1 MLVGGA
7 EKISAEHLA
16 RLACPYVRQS
26 TAAQVRNNTESRELQ
41 YELKERA
48 IGLGWPAERVR
59 VIDVDS
65 GISADSA
72 ALADR
77 EGFRE
82 LAGEVAL
89 GNVGLIL
96 GVEVSRLARDNS
108 AWYGLLD
115 VCALTGT
122 LIADS
127 DRIYDPADYSD
138 RLTLGLKG
146 TIAEAEHHLI
156 KSRLIAGL
164 RHKAAKGELRIKLAP
179 GYEYGPDG
187 AIVMSADEAVRE
199 AVANVFRRFFEL
211 CSVRQVVLSLRE
223 DGLLLPRRRGQG
235 QIEWVGAT
243 YTAVHDMLTNP
254 IYAGAYAF
262 GRRQSQ
268 RRVGED
274 GRARISMVPMPRERW
289 QTLIF
294 DHHEAYVSWEQH
306 EQILAQITR
315 NAPRPGEGA
324 AAREGQA
331 LLQGLLRCGRCGR
344 RMRSAYSGA
353 RSRQGWARRYYC
365 DPREGEIA
373 YNAPDGKECQGLGG
387 RQLDEAVLAEVFRVL
402 EPAAITAT
410 AKALSDQEASEAARL
425 RAFELAVERARYEAE
440 RARRQFDACEPENR
454 LVARTLETNWEKAL
468 REVER
473 AEAELAVQRARRTSP
488 LTSEELERLQ
498 RAGADLRAIFEAP
511 TTSQRD
517 RKLLLRALIHEIRV
531 TVDREA
537 GTIEVQIT
545 WEGGTKTPLPPL
557 QLRRQGQ
564 TYRQSTPED
573 TVELLRRLAAH
584 YDDQTIAGVLAKQ
597 KRRTATGLRFTKRR
611 VAQLRNTHGIPA
623 FAPDPAAASADG
635 ELLGVRQA
643 AAELGVTPATVYR
656 WLRDGYI
663 TGEQPA
669 AGAPWRIHLDEQ
681 LRSKVAEDAP
691 EGWLSLDEAAHA
703 LGVVRQTVLHKVQR
717 GELAAVHVRRGKR
730 KGLRIQVKPEHAGLF
745 DTPR

>member
-1 MLVGGA
+1 MLIGGA
-7 EKISAEHLA
+7 ERISSEHLA

-26 TAAQVRNNTESRELQ
+26 SPSQVRNNTESRELQ

-48 IGLGWPAERVR
+48 VGLGWPEERVR
-59 VIDVDS
+59 VIDADL
-65 GISADSA
+65 GISADRA

-127 DRIYDPADYSD
+127 DRIYDPADHSD

-156 KSRLIAGL
+156 KSRLIAGQ

-179 GYEYGPDG
+179 GYEYAPDG
-187 AIVMSADEAVRE
+187 KIAKSADETVRE
-199 AVANVFRRFFEL
+199 AVANVFARFFEL

-223 DGLLLPRRRGQG
+223 DGLLLPRRRSHG
-235 QIEWVGAT
+235 QIEWVQAT

-268 RRVGED
+268 RRVGQD
-274 GRARISMVPMPRERW
+274 GRARISKVPVPRERW
-289 QTLIF
+289 RTLIL
-294 DHHEAYVSWEQH
+294 DHHETYVSWEQH

-315 NAPRPGEGA
+315 NAPTPGEGA

-353 RSRQGWARRYYC
+353 RSRQGYARRYYC

-373 YNAPDGKECQGLGG
+373 HKGPDGPECQGLGG
-387 RQLDEAVLAEVFRVL
+387 RQLDEAALEEVFRVL

-410 AKALSDQEASEAARL
+410 ARALADQEASEAARL

-454 LVARTLETNWEKAL
+454 LVARTLEAGWEKAL

-473 AEAELAVQRARRTSP
+473 AEADLAAQRARRASP
-488 LTSEELERLQ
+488 LTGEELERLE
-498 RAGADLRAIFEAP
+498 RAGADLRAIFHAP
-511 TTSQRD
+511 STSQRD
-517 RKLLLRALIHEIRV
+517 RKLLLRALIHEIVV
-531 TVDREA
+531 TVYRDT
-537 GTIEVQIT
+537 GTVDAQIT
-545 WEGGTKTPLPPL
+545 WEGGASTELPPL
-557 QLRRQGQ
+557 QLRRRGQ
-564 TYRQSTPED
+564 SRATPED
-573 TVELLRRLAAH
+573 TVELVRRLAAH
-584 YDDQTIAGVLAKQ
+584 YDDQTIAGVLSRQ
-597 KRRTATGLRFTKRR
+597 HRRTATGLRPTKQR
-611 VAQLRNTHGIPA
+611 VAQLRKAHSIPA
-623 FAPDPAAASADG
+623 HAPDPTAATTDG
-635 ELLGVRQA
+635 QLVGVRQA
-643 AAELGVTPATVYR
+643 AAELDVTTATVYR

-663 TGEQPA
+663 TGEQPTP
-669 AGAPWRIHLDEQ
+669 GAPWQIRLTPE
-681 LRSKVAEDAP
+681 LRAKAAEDAP
-691 EGWLSLDEAAHA
+691 DGWLTLDETARA

-730 KGLRIQVKPEHAGLF
+730 KGLRIQVKPERAGLF

>member
-1 MLVGGA
+1 MLIGGA

-26 TAAQVRNNTESRELQ
+26 SPSQVRNNTESRELQ

-48 IGLGWPAERVR
+48 VALGWPEQRVR
-59 VIDVDS
+59 VIDADLGV
-65 GISADSA
+65 SADRA
-72 ALADR
+72 AIADR

-156 KSRLIAGL
+156 KSRLTAGL

-179 GYEYGPDG
+179 GYEYAPDG
-187 AIVMSADEAVRE
+187 KIVTSANEAVRE
-199 AVANVFRRFFEL
+199 AVATVFARFFEL

-235 QIEWVGAT
+235 QIEWVAAT
-243 YTAVHDMLTNP
+243 YTAVRDMLTNP
-254 IYAGAYAF
+254 IYAGVYAF

-274 GRARISMVPMPRERW
+274 GRARMSMVPVPRERW
-289 QTLIF
+289 QTLIA

-353 RSRQGWARRYYC
+353 RSRQGYARRYYC

-373 YNAPDGKECQGLGG
+373 HTGPDGPECQGLGG
-387 RQLDEAVLAEVFRVL
+387 RQLDEAVLEETFRVL
-402 EPAAITAT
+402 EPAAIQAT
-410 AKALSDQEASEAARL
+410 AKALANQEASEAAHL

-473 AEAELAVQRARRTSP
+473 AEADLAAQRARRTSP
-488 LTSEELERLQ
+488 LTGEELDRLQ
-498 RAGADLRAIFEAP
+498 RAGADLRAIFHAP

-517 RKLLLRALIHEIRV
+517 RKLLLRALIHEIVV
-531 TVDREA
+531 TVERDA
-537 GTIEVQIT
+537 GTVEVQIT
-545 WEGGTKTPLPPL
+545 WEGGASTELPPL
-557 QLRRQGQ
+557 ALPRRGQ
-564 TYRQSTPED
+564 SHATPEE
-573 TVELLRRLAAH
+573 TVGLVRRLAAH
-584 YDDQTIAGVLAKQ
+584 YDDQTIAHVLSKQ

-611 VAQLRNTHGIPA
+611 LAQLRTSHGIPA
-623 FAPDPAAASADG
+623 YTHEQSAASADG
-635 ELLGVRQA
+635 ELLGVRDA
-643 AAELGVTPATVYR
+643 AAKLDVTPATIYR

-663 TGEQPA
+663 TGEQLTP
-669 AGAPWRIHLDEQ
+669 GAPWRIRLNAE

-691 EGWLSLDEAAHA
+691 DGWLSLDQAARA

>member
-1 MLVGGA
+1 MLIGGA
-7 EKISAEHLA
+7 ERISSEHLA

-26 TAAQVRNNTESRELQ
+26 SPSQVRNNTESRELQ

-48 IGLGWPAERVR
+48 VGLGWPEERVR
-59 VIDVDS
+59 VIDADL
-65 GISADSA
+65 GISADRA

-127 DRIYDPADYSD
+127 DRIYDPADHSD

-179 GYEYGPDG
+179 GYEYAPDG
-187 AIVMSADEAVRE
+187 KIAKSADETVRE
-199 AVANVFRRFFEL
+199 AVANVFARFFEL

-223 DGLLLPRRRGQG
+223 DGLLLPRRRSHG
-235 QIEWVGAT
+235 QIEWVQAT

-268 RRVGED
+268 RRVGQD
-274 GRARISMVPMPRERW
+274 GRARISKVPVPRERW
-289 QTLIF
+289 RTLIL
-294 DHHEAYVSWEQH
+294 DHHETYVSWEQH

-315 NAPRPGEGA
+315 NAPTPGEGA

-353 RSRQGWARRYYC
+353 RSRQGYARRYYC

-373 YNAPDGKECQGLGG
+373 HKGPDGPECQGLGG
-387 RQLDEAVLAEVFRVL
+387 RQLDEAVLEEVFRVL

-410 AKALSDQEASEAARL
+410 ARALADQEASEAARL

-454 LVARTLETNWEKAL
+454 LVARTLEASWEKAL

-473 AEAELAVQRARRTSP
+473 AEADLAAQRARRASP
-488 LTSEELERLQ
+488 LTGEELERLE
-498 RAGADLRAIFEAP
+498 RAGADLRAIFHAP

-517 RKLLLRALIHEIRV
+517 RKLLLRALIHEIVV
-531 TVDREA
+531 TVEREA

-545 WEGGTKTPLPPL
+545 WEGGASTELAPL
-557 QLRRQGQ
+557 QLRRRGQ
-564 TYRQSTPED
+564 SRATPED
-573 TVELLRRLAAH
+573 TVRARAPPGRPLRRSDDRRRARPPAPSHRHRPAPHQAARRAAAQGARHPRPRPRPGGRNHRRPAGRRPPGRGRARRHHGHRLPVAARRLHHRRAAHPRRALADPPAPRTARKGRRRRPRRLAA
-584 YDDQTIAGVLAKQ
+584 A
-597 KRRTATGLRFTKRR
+597 RRRR
-611 VAQLRNTHGIPA
+611 PRARSRP
-623 FAPDPAAASADG
+623 PD
-635 ELLGVRQA
+635 R
-643 AAELGVTPATVYR
+643 VT
-656 WLRDGYI
+656 
-663 TGEQPA
+663 
-669 AGAPWRIHLDEQ
+669 
-681 LRSKVAEDAP
+681 
-691 EGWLSLDEAAHA
+691 
-703 LGVVRQTVLHKVQR
+703 
-717 GELAAVHVRRGKR
+717 
-730 KGLRIQVKPEHAGLF
+730 
-745 DTPR
+745 

>member
-16 RLACPYVRQS
+16 RLACPYLRQS

-65 GISADSA
+65 GISADSV
-72 ALADR
+72 ALTDR

-89 GNVGLIL
+89 GKVGLIL

-179 GYEYGPDG
+179 GYDYGPDG
-187 AIVMSADEAVRE
+187 KVVMSADEAVRE
-199 AVANVFRRFFEL
+199 AVANVFHRFFEL

-235 QIEWVGAT
+235 QIEWVAAT

-254 IYAGAYAF
+254 IYAGVYAF
-262 GRRQSQ
+262 GRRQSK

-274 GRARISMVPMPRERW
+274 GRARISMVPMPREEW

-315 NAPRPGEGA
+315 NAPRRGEGA

-387 RQLDEAVLAEVFRVL
+387 RQLDEAVLEEVFRVL

-425 RAFELAVERARYEAE
+425 RAFELAVERARYEASAPAASLTPASRRTGSW
-440 RARRQFDACEPENR
+440 RARSRPTGRRDC
-454 LVARTLETNWEKAL
+454 ARSSAPS
-468 REVER
+468 
-473 AEAELAVQRARRTSP
+473 QSSP
-488 LTSEELERLQ
+488 
-498 RAGADLRAIFEAP
+498 
-511 TTSQRD
+511 
-517 RKLLLRALIHEIRV
+517 
-531 TVDREA
+531 
-537 GTIEVQIT
+537 
-545 WEGGTKTPLPPL
+545 
-557 QLRRQGQ
+557 
-564 TYRQSTPED
+564 
-573 TVELLRRLAAH
+573 
-584 YDDQTIAGVLAKQ
+584 
-597 KRRTATGLRFTKRR
+597 LRFTKPR
-611 VAQLRNTHGIPA
+611 VAQLRNAHGIPA
-623 FAPDPAAASADG
+623 FAPAPAATSADG
-635 ELLGVRQA
+635 ELLSVRDA
-643 AAELGVTPATVYR
+643 AAELDVTPATIYR
-656 WLRDGYI
+656 WLRDGFI
-663 TGEQPA
+663 AGQQPTP
-669 AGAPWRIHLDEQ
+669 GAPWRIRLNPD
-681 LRSKVAEDAP
+681 LRAKVAEDAP
-691 EGWLSLDEAAHA
+691 EGWLSLDNAARA
-703 LGVVRQTVLHKVQR
+703 LGVVRQTVLHRVHR

>member
-1 MLVGGA
+1 MGGV
-7 EKISAEHLA
+7 EKISSEHLA
-16 RLACPYVRQS
+16 RFAFTYVRQS
-26 TAAQVRNNTESRELQ
+26 TPAQVRNNTESRELQ

-48 IGLGWPAERVR
+48 VALGWPAERVR
-59 VIDVDS
+59 VIDSDL

-89 GNVGLIL
+89 GNVGLIV

-108 AWYGLLD
+108 AWYQLLD
-115 VCALTGT
+115 VCAMTGA

-127 DRIYDPADYSD
+127 DGIYDPGDHSD
-138 RLTLGLKG
+138 RLLLGLKG

-156 KSRLIAGL
+156 KSRMSAGL
-164 RHKAAKGELRIKLAP
+164 RHKAAKGELHVKLAP
-179 GYEYGPDG
+179 GYDYAPNGE
-187 AIVMSADEAVRE
+187 IVMSADEAVRE
-199 AVANVFRRFFEL
+199 AVANAFRRFFEL

-235 QIEWVGAT
+235 LIEWVKPT
-243 YTAVHDMLTNP
+243 CTAVHDMLTNP
-254 IYAGAYAF
+254 TYAGAYAF

-274 GRARISMVPMPRERW
+274 GRARVSKVPMPRERW
-289 QTLIF
+289 HTLIL
-294 DHHEAYVSWEQH
+294 DHHEAYISWDQY
-306 EQILAQITR
+306 EQILDQITR
-315 NAPRPGEGA
+315 NAPTPGEGA

-331 LLQGLLRCGRCGR
+331 LLQGLVRCGRCGR

-353 RSRQGWARRYYC
+353 RSRQGYARRYYC

-387 RQLDEAVLAEVFRVL
+387 RQLDEAVLDEVFRVL
-402 EPAAITAT
+402 EPAVISAT
-410 AKALSDQEASEAARL
+410 AKALADQESSEATRL

-454 LVARTLETNWEKAL
+454 LVARTLEANWEKAL
-468 REVER
+468 RETER
-473 AEAELAVQRARRTSP
+473 AEAELAAQRARRTSP

-498 RAGADLRAIFEAP
+498 RAGADLRAIFQAP
-511 TTSQRD
+511 STSQRD
-517 RKLLLRALIHEIRV
+517 RKLLLRALIHEIIV
-531 TVDREA
+531 TVERDA
-537 GTIEVQIT
+537 STIEATIT
-545 WEGGTKTPLPPL
+545 WEGGATTELAPLK
-557 QLRRQGQ
+557 LRRRGQ
-564 TYRQSTPED
+564 TYRQSTPEE
-573 TVELLRRLAAH
+573 TVALLRRLAAH
-584 YDDQTIAGVLAKQ
+584 YDDQTIASVLARQ
-597 KRRTATGLRFTKRR
+597 HHRTATGLRFTKRR
-611 VAQLRNTHGIPA
+611 VAQLRSMHAIPA
-623 FAPDPAAASADG
+623 FVPDEAAASADG
-635 ELLGVRQA
+635 ELVGVRQA
-643 AAELGVTPATVYR
+643 AAELGVTTATVYR

-663 TGEQPA
+663 TGERPTA
-669 AGAPWRIHLDEQ
+669 DAPWRLRLNAQ

-691 EGWLSLDEAAHA
+691 DGWLALHDAARA

-730 KGLRIQVKPEHAGLF
+730 QGLRIQVKPDHTGLF

>member
-1 MLVGGA
+1 MLIGGA

-26 TAAQVRNNTESRELQ
+26 SPSQVRNNTESRELQ

-48 IGLGWPAERVR
+48 VGLGWPEQRVR
-59 VIDVDS
+59 VIDADLGV
-65 GISADSA
+65 SADRA
-72 ALADR
+72 AIADR

-156 KSRLIAGL
+156 KSRLTAGL

-179 GYEYGPDG
+179 GYQYSPDG
-187 AIVMSADEAVRE
+187 KIVTSADEAVRE
-199 AVANVFRRFFEL
+199 AVATVFARFFEL

-235 QIEWVGAT
+235 QIEWVAAT
-243 YTAVHDMLTNP
+243 YTAVRDMLTNP
-254 IYAGAYAF
+254 IYAGVYAF

-274 GRARISMVPMPRERW
+274 GRARISMVPVPRERW
-289 QTLIF
+289 QTLIA

-353 RSRQGWARRYYC
+353 RSRQGYARRYYC

-373 YNAPDGKECQGLGG
+373 HKGPDGPECQGLGG
-387 RQLDEAVLAEVFRVL
+387 HQLDEAVLEEVFRVL
-402 EPAAITAT
+402 EPAAIQAT
-410 AKALSDQEASEAARL
+410 AKALANQKASEAAHL

-454 LVARTLETNWEKAL
+454 LVARTLEANWEKAL

-473 AEAELAVQRARRTSP
+473 AEADLAAQRARRTSP
-488 LTSEELERLQ
+488 LTGEELDRLQ
-498 RAGADLRAIFEAP
+498 RAGADLRAIFHAP

-517 RKLLLRALIHEIRV
+517 RKLLLRALIHEIVV
-531 TVDREA
+531 TVERDA
-537 GTIEVQIT
+537 GTVEVQIT
-545 WEGGTKTPLPPL
+545 WEGGASTELPPL
-557 QLRRQGQ
+557 ALPRRGQ
-564 TYRQSTPED
+564 SHATPEE
-573 TVELLRRLAAH
+573 TVELVRRLAAH
-584 YDDQTIAGVLAKQ
+584 YDDQTIAHVLSKQ
-597 KRRTATGLRFTKRR
+597 KRRTPTGLRFTKRR
-611 VAQLRNTHGIPA
+611 VAQLRTSHGIPA
-623 FAPDPAAASADG
+623 YTHEQSAASTDG
-635 ELLGVRQA
+635 ELLGVRDA
-643 AAELGVTPATVYR
+643 AAKLDVTPATIYR

-663 TGEQPA
+663 TGEQLTP
-669 AGAPWRIHLDEQ
+669 GAPWRIRLNAE

-691 EGWLSLDEAAHA
+691 DGWLSLDQAARA

-745 DTPR
+745 ATTR